1 MELMI
6 SPNSKK
12 QIKKYIKGGSSTFLF
27 GLKDYAV
34 HNSLYLSV
42 DEIKKLRQ
50 TYPEITLFISI
61 NKMLFNDD
69 IDKLAEIL
77 TALDKLNIKGL
88 FFYDLALITLKK
100 RLHLSLALVW
110 NQTHMVTN
118 YKTCNYYYEQ
128 GVEYATVAN
137 EITVEEIL
145 QINQNTNI
153 KLIMSGLG
161 FPIVSHTKRKLLTN
175 YFNYYHKKNRKKLYH
190 INCGENKYFIYEEK
204 DGSTIFKDALL
215 NITSILDPLM
225 ANDIPY
231 LILNGFN
238 INPHQFDKLVFAFQ
252 AKLLNRLTTEELN
265 NQIQKV
271 YFNDSNFFLKK
282 TIYKVKPNED

>member
-12 QIKKYIKGGSSTFLF
+12 QIKKYIKAGSSTFLF

-161 FPIVSHTKRKLLTN
+161 FPVVSHTKRKLLTN

-204 DGSTIFKDALL
+204 DGSTIFKDSLL

-238 INPHQFDKLVFAFQ
+238 INTNQFNKLVLAFQ
-252 AKLLNRLTTEELN
+252 AKLLNCLTTEELN
-265 NQIQKV
+265 KQINKI
-271 YFNDSNFFLKK
+271 YSNDSNFFFKK
-282 TIYKVKPNED
+282 TIYKVRQNED